1 MGTIDQ
7 DILTAEFS
15 RSFVTGNP
23 ERQALSMVFTGM
35 LRRSEGVTGGAFQA
49 KNCPDLVRG
58 MTAGS
63 HWKSVKSGIWS
74 PSSILS
80 DGEDSGWFDEE

>member
-49 KNCPDLVRG
+49 KKLPRFGLGDDSRFALEKRQIRNLESLFDSIGRRRFWMVR
-58 MTAGS
+58 
-63 HWKSVKSGIWS
+63 
-74 PSSILS
+74 
-80 DGEDSGWFDEE
+80 